1 MIATVASKIQLETS
15 PSPSSYFRQTAIM
28 QCLAF
33 SHSSLSQWWSISE
46 KDMTMKTVEDIPPLR
61 IYLTERDHRHREL
74 NPTSIVVTALI
85 DGVVVGSAYWQ
96 TPKSLWQS
104 ETLME
109 LLYRKTIQTKDK
121 LEDWLYPQVWYRQCK
136 RDEFYH
142 AQEAKMIEYVG
153 ENGIEDMW
161 YLKLLCT
168 SPDYQR
174 KGIGAALLDWGLNR
188 ARVRGEKVYLEASEF
203 GKGLYLKKGFKEIGT
218 VVVGNGAIVL
228 PCMLWDPETEK
239 QVIAEQNNT
248 TVSNL
253 RVQELAVNA
262 EVN

>member
-1 MIATVASKIQLETS
+1 MIANVASNIQFEIS
-15 PSPSSYFRQTAIM
+15 PSPASYFRQTAII

-33 SHSSLSQWWSISE
+33 SHSSLSQWWSASE

-74 NPTSIVVTALI
+74 DPSSFVVTALI
-85 DGVVVGSAYWQ
+85 DGVVVGCAYWQ
-96 TPKSLWQS
+96 TPKYLWRS

-121 LEDWLYPQVWYRQCK
+121 LEDWLYPPVWYRPGT
-136 RDEFYH
+136 REEFHH
-142 AQEAKMIEYVG
+142 AQEDKMIEYLG
-153 ENGIEDMW
+153 ENGIGDMW
-161 YLKLLCT
+161 YLKVLCI

-174 KGIGAALLDWGLNR
+174 KGIGAALLDWGLDR

-203 GKGLYLKKGFKEIGT
+203 GKGLYLKKGFKEIGA
-218 VVVGNGAIVL
+218 VVVGNGATIL

-239 QVIAEQNNT
+239 QVMAEQNNA